1 MPAGH
6 RGLKTD
12 TQRRRSLC
20 LTQYHSRNSLTLT
33 WNLWHHFNIQHHQN
47 APFMQNPGQVQTAA
61 PQTLPTKRQCRE
73 LFCFNVHVCIMEP
86 SGVFGNVLEH
96 GKCLG
101 FLKGG
106 GGGHLYNR
114 ERDLMTSYLHV
125 YMSYTAQKNKGD
137 TTKTHPKPEWKIFTF
152 IFSCMCWQHKPHNKY
167 SWKWNAFAYGG
178 LDVESDTKW
187 KWEKKNSPHPTVT
200 DVTVQ
205 PPLWIYLRPNRIQVV
220 QKLSQNPVCDAWP
233 WKIVLNEHQLWSPTG
248 VNFASCP
255 FHHPQQ

>member
-20 LTQYHSRNSLTLT
+20 LTQYHSRNSWTLT

-125 YMSYTAQKNKGD
+125 YMSYTAQKIKGTLQKHIPNQNERFSFLVACAD
-137 TTKTHPKPEWKIFTF
+137 NTNHTTNIHGNEMHLPTEVWMWNQTQSESGRKKTH
-152 IFSCMCWQHKPHNKY
+152 H
-167 SWKWNAFAYGG
+167 
-178 LDVESDTKW
+178 
-187 KWEKKNSPHPTVT
+187 
-200 DVTVQ
+200 
-205 PPLWIYLRPNRIQVV
+205 IQ
-220 QKLSQNPVCDAWP
+220 L
-233 WKIVLNEHQLWSPTG
+233 
-248 VNFASCP
+248 
-255 FHHPQQ
+255 